1 MATRSAKID
10 QKADLIWAIA
20 DKLTGVYKPHEYG
33 DVILPLTVIRRF
45 DCILSDTKDA
55 VLQKYDEVKNLPMKD
70 ILLRKASKKD
80 FYNTSKYTFER
91 LMDDPD
97 HIEENFREYLNKF
110 SANVRDILEKFK
122 FDGHITTMANKGILY
137 IVLKEYTTD
146 RGNLH
151 PNEISNLEMGYIFEE
166 IIRRFSESHNEDAG
180 QHYTPREVIQLM
192 VNILFY
198 DDNDILSGNNVAKT
212 IYDPACGTGGMLSV
226 AEEYLHSLN
235 ASTELVSFGQ
245 EINDQTFAICKAD
258 MLIKGNNADY
268 IKDGNTL
275 SDDQFAGSTFDYI
288 LSNPPFGR
296 EWKNEKAKVE
306 EEAKLGFGG
315 RFGAGLPAAS
325 DGQMLFL
332 MTAISKMKDI
342 DKGGS
347 RIAIIHNGSPLFTG
361 DAGSGPS
368 EIRRYILENDLLEA
382 IIALPN
388 DIFYNTGIA
397 TYIWVLS
404 NKKAG
409 TVREGKVQLINANE
423 MFVKRRKALGNKR
436 NDINSYIQMSRLL
449 SKTDSNH
456 SLPVDYAKSC
466 PYLMSFMKK
475 YKIKE
480 QIEKYYIKHPDEFG
494 SEREQSLLWLNRNK
508 INKYDELPKTNAR
521 LEALKEKAF
530 TGGAEKYLWIP
541 PSLPYYEMQGAYKN
555 SKGFSKILV
564 FSAWEMVPRMIGA
577 LVSYEAER
585 LTVGKLVHQI
595 KNQDKKNTGYFAEG
609 SRRYPVARLRF
620 NVSNGE
626 VRGMSLF
633 ALLYP
638 SKTLSDMYLPI
649 ESLNNHESLEVIE
662 KSVRLKLKEKLAIIE
677 EKYGDSGNNKE
688 DARWYY
694 LAPMLMDGVI
704 YAKHWIEDI
713 VWEMNTDEEDTTS
726 EVRSSSKDKRN
737 KGFIAHIDKLRSYLD
752 APEEIHLGRKP
763 EDLLETLVNM
773 VLGSPAICIYR
784 SNGRS
789 TARAT
794 SLAKVF
800 VNNFN
805 LPESTAI
812 IDLAYGRCRDD
823 NSHWQNVLK
832 YCKDGCFQAMIDE
845 YIHMLKETAGFQS
858 DGNQYQIVHDMMMD
872 SLKIH
877 TATYIADTYPDFKKR
892 INGADRKSDG
902 CRIRS
907 SYAVGFTKDAGD
919 NSKVVMRKENI
930 RNAFNSP
937 MRPFVLAT
945 TSIGQEGLDFHNYCR
960 VIMHWNL
967 PSNPIDVGRI
977 LRTFKIKKNV
987 EVTDNGKIII

>member
-55 VLQKYDEVKNLPMKD
+55 VLQKYEEVKNLPMKD
-70 ILLRKASKKD
+70 VLLRKAAEKD

-97 HIEENFREYLNKF
+97 HIEENFRDYLNGF
-110 SANVRDILEKFK
+110 SANVQDILEKFK

-382 IIALPN
+382 IVALPN

-436 NDINSYIQMSRLL
+436 NDISEEDIAEITKIYGDFKESEISQIYDNEDFGYTKITIERPLRDEEGNLVLKKGKKQPD
-449 SKTDSNH
+449 T
-456 SLPVDYAKSC
+456 SLRDIENVPLKED
-466 PYLMSFMKK
+466 
-475 YKIKE
+475 IKE
-480 QIEKYYIKHPDEFG
+480 YF
-494 SEREQSLLWLNRNK
+494 EREVLPFAPDAWIDEKKSKVGYEIPFTRYFY
-508 INKYDELPKTNAR
+508 KYETPRPSAEIMAEIMDLETELS
-521 LEALKEKAF
+521 
-530 TGGAEKYLWIP
+530 G
-541 PSLPYYEMQGAYKN
+541 
-555 SKGFSKILV
+555 
-564 FSAWEMVPRMIGA
+564 
-577 LVSYEAER
+577 
-585 LTVGKLVHQI
+585 
-595 KNQDKKNTGYFAEG
+595 
-609 SRRYPVARLRF
+609 
-620 NVSNGE
+620 
-626 VRGMSLF
+626 
-633 ALLYP
+633 
-638 SKTLSDMYLPI
+638 
-649 ESLNNHESLEVIE
+649 SLE
-662 KSVRLKLKEKLAIIE
+662 
-677 EKYGDSGNNKE
+677 
-688 DARWYY
+688 
-694 LAPMLMDGVI
+694 
-704 YAKHWIEDI
+704 
-713 VWEMNTDEEDTTS
+713 
-726 EVRSSSKDKRN
+726 EV
-737 KGFIAHIDKLRSYLD
+737 F
-752 APEEIHLGRKP
+752 
-763 EDLLETLVNM
+763 DL
-773 VLGSPAICIYR
+773 
-784 SNGRS
+784 
-789 TARAT
+789 
-794 SLAKVF
+794 
-800 VNNFN
+800 
-805 LPESTAI
+805 
-812 IDLAYGRCRDD
+812 
-823 NSHWQNVLK
+823 
-832 YCKDGCFQAMIDE
+832 
-845 YIHMLKETAGFQS
+845 
-858 DGNQYQIVHDMMMD
+858 
-872 SLKIH
+872 
-877 TATYIADTYPDFKKR
+877 
-892 INGADRKSDG
+892 
-902 CRIRS
+902 
-907 SYAVGFTKDAGD
+907 
-919 NSKVVMRKENI
+919 
-930 RNAFNSP
+930 
-937 MRPFVLAT
+937 
-945 TSIGQEGLDFHNYCR
+945 
-960 VIMHWNL
+960 
-967 PSNPIDVGRI
+967 
-977 LRTFKIKKNV
+977 
-987 EVTDNGKIII
+987 